1 MWLGR
6 LLLFIAILALL
17 PLLRRI
23 LVGFF
28 SGLLGGAQ
36 PGGPQ
41 VGGRKRPRARCLRCG
56 GSGWIDAPAGMKK
69 ACGCGI
75 VPPEARGPIID
86 VDPDRRADGS
96 Q

>member
-28 SGLLGGAQ
+28 TAQ
-36 PGGPQ
+36 PGGSRQ
-41 VGGRKRPRARCLRCG
+41 GGPRRRARCLRCG
-56 GSGWIDAPAGMKK
+56 GSGWIAAPAGMKK

-75 VPPEARGPIID
+75 VPPEGRGPIID
-86 VDPDRRADGS
+86 VDPDRRADGP

>member
-23 LVGFF
+23 LLGFF

-36 PGGPQ
+36 PGGRRP
-41 VGGRKRPRARCLRCG
+41 PRAVCPRCG
-56 GSGWIDAPAGMKK
+56 GSGWIPAPAGMKK

-86 VDPDRRADGS
+86 VDPDRRSGDG
-96 Q
+96 

>member
-28 SGLLGGAQ
+28 TGLMGGAQ
-36 PGGPQ
+36 PGGP
-41 VGGRKRPRARCLRCG
+41 GRARGRCLRCG
-56 GSGWIDAPAGMKK
+56 GSGWIAAPAGMKK
-69 ACGCGI
+69 ACSCGI
-75 VPPEARGPIID
+75 VPPEGRGPIID
-86 VDPDRRADGS
+86 VGSDRRADGG

>member
-6 LLLFIAILALL
+6 LLLMIAILALL

-28 SGLLGGAQ
+28 TTLLSGSQQGGTH
-36 PGGPQ
+36 
-41 VGGRKRPRARCLRCG
+41 RPRRQVRCIRCG
-56 GSGWIDAPAGMKK
+56 GSGWIAAPAGMKK

-75 VPPEARGPIID
+75 VPPEGRGPIIN
-86 VDPDRRADGS
+86 VGPDRRADRP
-96 Q
+96 